1 MTTTLVAL
9 YDEIST
15 AHEVVQHLVRNGFAR
30 DDISVIARDV
40 DSQYSSYVD
49 TRVDDDGNEV
59 AEGAGIG
66 AIIGGIGGLLVGL
79 GALAIP
85 GIGPV
90 IAAGPIVAGLTGAGL
105 GAVAGGVVGA
115 LVDMGLP
122 EAEAERYAEGLRRG
136 GALVT
141 AQVADERVDEAM
153 DIMDRHHP
161 IDLKERTHTWQE
173 SGCQGFS
180 SEADMLTSADIER
193 ERSLYS
199 SPRSTMGRDMTYDET
214 RAHSRGRTIDN
225 DEHIDIVEEDVK
237 IGKRA
242 VDRGGVRVHSY
253 VVERPVEEDV
263 VLEETRVNVE
273 RRNVDRPA
281 SQADLD
287 AFQERTIEVNETAE
301 ELVINKEARVTGE
314 VHINKEREQHTER
327 VRETARRTE
336 VDVEHVGDVGDYT
349 RYEPQFR
356 SHYESTYGTS
366 GLAFDEYSP
375 AYRYGYQ
382 LANDTRYTNRP
393 WSEIESAAQRDWND
407 RYQRDGSTWDQVKD
421 AVRHGWERV
430 RNG

>member
-1 MTTTLVAL
+1 
-9 YDEIST
+9 
-15 AHEVVQHLVRNGFAR
+15 
-30 DDISVIARDV
+30 
-40 DSQYSSYVD
+40 
-49 TRVDDDGNEV
+49 
-59 AEGAGIG
+59 
-66 AIIGGIGGLLVGL
+66 VGL

-141 AQVADERVDEAM
+141 AQVADDRVDEAM

-161 IDLKERTHTWQE
+161 IDLKERTRTWQE
-173 SGCQGFS
+173 SGWQGFS
-180 SEADMLTSADIER
+180 PEADMLTSADIER
-193 ERSLYS
+193 ERSFYS
-199 SPRSTMGRDMTYDET
+199 SPRSTMDRDMTYDET
-214 RAHSRGRTIDN
+214 RSHGRTIDN
-225 DEHIDIVEEDVK
+225 DEHIDIVEEEVK

-242 VDRGGVRVHSY
+242 VDRGGVRVHTY

-356 SHYESTYGTS
+356 RHYESTYGTS
-366 GLAFDEYSP
+366 GLAFDDYSP

-382 LANDTRYTNRP
+382 LANDTRYANRP
-393 WSEIESAAQRDWND
+393 WSEIESAVQRDWND
-407 RYQRDGSTWDQVKD
+407 RYQRDGSAWDQVKD